1 MRMTQTREDCQGRSQ
16 QGGALEGI
24 VVLELGMVMQVPLAA
39 QMLGDFGADVIK
51 IERPPPGEILRTLD
65 PVGRD
70 RGEMSCYY
78 AALCRNKRTLC
89 LDIKEA
95 KGRDALLRLIDRAD
109 VLLHNF
115 RPGVMERLG
124 LGFAEI
130 HSRNPRLI
138 YAAGFAFGESGPIA
152 DLPGQ
157 DMLAQSFSGLAMSGV
172 EPGETPRLN
181 NTPAVDYVT
190 AVSLTQG
197 ILAALLERQR
207 SGLGQKVSTSLFEVA
222 LAMQTLEISSQE
234 IYDYRTSWLRQAMTF
249 RTMDGWLT
257 VLTLFRDNPLQK
269 LCKAF
274 EVEDLS
280 RKPQYATTDLQ
291 IQHLREIQDLFVPT
305 FACFTTAECME
316 RLAKVDILCSPIN
329 DVADVLDHPQTR
341 HNGTIWDITLPDQ
354 KTVRLAGNP
363 VRLSRTPA
371 RLYREP
377 APLGAH
383 SDDVLASFGFSL
395 EEIQALRS
403 SAVVI

>member
-1 MRMTQTREDCQGRSQ
+1 MDAPAAPQPSSPAM
-16 QGGALEGI
+16 ALDGI

-51 IERPPPGEILRTLD
+51 IERPAPGDILRTLD
-65 PVGRD
+65 TVGRD

-95 KGRDALLRLIDRAD
+95 QGRDALLRLVDRAD

-124 LGFAEI
+124 LGFADI
-130 HSRNPRLI
+130 HRRNPRLI
-138 YAAGFAFGESGPIA
+138 YAAGSAFGESGPMA

-172 EPGETPRLN
+172 EPGESPRLN

-197 ILAALLERQR
+197 ILAALVERQR
-207 SGLGQKVSTSLFEVA
+207 SGRGQMVSTSLFDVA

-234 IYDYRTSWLRQAMTF
+234 IYGYRTSWLRQAMVY
-249 RTMDGWLT
+249 RTQDGWLT

-269 LCKAF
+269 LCSAF
-274 EVEDLS
+274 EIEDLS
-280 RKPQYATTDLQ
+280 QNPKFATTDLQ
-291 IQHLREIQDLFVPT
+291 IQHLREIEKMFVPV
-305 FACFTTAECME
+305 FARFKSADCMA
-316 RLAKVDILCSPIN
+316 RLAKVDILCAPVN
-329 DVADVLDHPQTR
+329 DVADVVDHPQTI
-341 HNGTIWDITLPDQ
+341 HNGTIWDVPIPGQ
-354 KTVRLAGNP
+354 KAARLAGNP
-363 VRLSRTPA
+363 VRLSRTPPKV
-371 RLYREP
+371 YRQP
-377 APLGAH
+377 TALGAD
-383 SDDVLASFGFSL
+383 SDGVLASFGFSP
-395 EEIQALRS
+395 EEIQALRGAS
-403 SAVVI
+403 IVR

>member
-1 MRMTQTREDCQGRSQ
+1 MDAPVAPQPSSSAM
-16 QGGALEGI
+16 ALDGI

-51 IERPPPGEILRTLD
+51 IERPAPGDILRTLD
-65 PVGRD
+65 TVGRD

-95 KGRDALLRLIDRAD
+95 QGRDALLRLVDRAD

-124 LGFAEI
+124 LGFADI
-130 HSRNPRLI
+130 HRRNPRLI
-138 YAAGFAFGESGPIA
+138 YAAGSAFGESGPMA

-172 EPGETPRLN
+172 EPGESPRLN

-197 ILAALLERQR
+197 ILAALVERQR
-207 SGLGQKVSTSLFEVA
+207 SGRGQMVSTSLFDVA

-234 IYDYRTSWLRQAMTF
+234 IYGYRTSWLRQAMVY
-249 RTMDGWLT
+249 RTQDGWLT

-269 LCKAF
+269 LCSAF
-274 EVEDLS
+274 EIEDLS
-280 RKPQYATTDLQ
+280 QNPKFATTDLQ
-291 IQHLREIQDLFVPT
+291 IQHLREIEKMFVPV
-305 FACFTTAECME
+305 FARFKSADCMA
-316 RLAKVDILCSPIN
+316 RLAKVDILCAPVN
-329 DVADVLDHPQTR
+329 DVADVVDHPQTI
-341 HNGTIWDITLPDQ
+341 HNGTIWDVPIPGQ
-354 KTVRLAGNP
+354 KAARLAGNP
-363 VRLSRTPA
+363 VRLSRTPPKV
-371 RLYREP
+371 YRQP
-377 APLGAH
+377 TALGAD
-383 SDDVLASFGFSL
+383 SDGVLASFGFSP
-395 EEIQALRS
+395 EEIQALRGAS
-403 SAVVI
+403 IVR

>member
-1 MRMTQTREDCQGRSQ
+1 MDAPVAPQPSSSAM
-16 QGGALEGI
+16 ALDGI

-51 IERPPPGEILRTLD
+51 IERPAPGDILRTLD
-65 PVGRD
+65 TVGRD

-95 KGRDALLRLIDRAD
+95 QGRDALLRLVDRAD

-124 LGFAEI
+124 LGFADI
-130 HSRNPRLI
+130 HRRNPRLI
-138 YAAGFAFGESGPIA
+138 YAAGSAFGESGPMA

-172 EPGETPRLN
+172 EPGESPRLN

-197 ILAALLERQR
+197 ILAALVERQR
-207 SGLGQKVSTSLFEVA
+207 SGRGQMVSTSLFDVA

-234 IYDYRTSWLRQAMTF
+234 IYGYRTSWLRQAMVY
-249 RTMDGWLT
+249 RTQDGWLT

-269 LCKAF
+269 LCSAF
-274 EVEDLS
+274 EIEDLS
-280 RKPQYATTDLQ
+280 QNPKFATTDLQ
-291 IQHLREIQDLFVPT
+291 IQHLREIEKMLVPV
-305 FACFTTAECME
+305 FARFKSADCMA
-316 RLAKVDILCSPIN
+316 RLAKVDILCAPVY
-329 DVADVLDHPQTR
+329 DVADVVDHPQTI
-341 HNGTIWDITLPDQ
+341 HNGTIWDVPIPGQ
-354 KTVRLAGNP
+354 KAARLAGNP
-363 VRLSRTPA
+363 VRLSRTPPKV
-371 RLYREP
+371 YRQP
-377 APLGAH
+377 TALGAD
-383 SDDVLASFGFSL
+383 SDGVLASFGFSP
-395 EEIQALRS
+395 EEIQALRGAS
-403 SAVVI
+403 IVR

>member
-1 MRMTQTREDCQGRSQ
+1 MEAIIDSDFPEAQSRGM
-16 QGGALEGI
+16 ALDGI

-51 IERPPPGEILRTLD
+51 IERPLPGDILRTLD
-65 PVGRD
+65 TVGRD

-95 KGRDALLRLIDRAD
+95 QGRDTLLRLIDHAD

-124 LGFAEI
+124 LGFSEI
-130 HSRNPRLI
+130 HRRNPRLI
-138 YAAGFAFGESGPIA
+138 YAAGFAFGESGPMA

-172 EPGETPRLN
+172 EPGESPRLN
-181 NTPAVDYVT
+181 NTPMVDYAT

-197 ILAALLERQR
+197 ILAALVERQR
-207 SGLGQKVSTSLFEVA
+207 SGRGQMVTTSLFDVA

-234 IYDYRTSWLRQAMTF
+234 IYGYRTNWLRQAMVYQTQ
-249 RTMDGWLT
+249 DGWLT

-269 LCKAF
+269 LCNAF
-274 EVEDLS
+274 GIEDMS
-280 RKPQYATTDLQ
+280 QNPKFATTDLQ
-291 IQHLREIQDLFVPT
+291 IQNLREIQKLFAST
-305 FACFTTAECME
+305 FARFTSADCME

-329 DVADVLDHPQTR
+329 DVADVIDHPQTQ
-341 HNGTIWDITLPDQ
+341 HNGTIWDVPVPGQGTA
-354 KTVRLAGNP
+354 RLAGNP

-371 RLYREP
+371 RVYREP

-383 SDDVLASFGFSL
+383 SDNVLASFGFSSD
-395 EEIQALRS
+395 EIQALRTAS
-403 SAVVI
+403 IVK

>member
-1 MRMTQTREDCQGRSQ
+1 MDAPVAPQPSSSAM
-16 QGGALEGI
+16 ALDGI

-51 IERPPPGEILRTLD
+51 IERPAPGDILRTLD
-65 PVGRD
+65 TVGRD

-95 KGRDALLRLIDRAD
+95 QGRDALLRLVDRAD

-124 LGFAEI
+124 LGFADI
-130 HSRNPRLI
+130 HRRNPRLI
-138 YAAGFAFGESGPIA
+138 YAAGSAFGESGPMA

-172 EPGETPRLN
+172 EPGESPRLN

-197 ILAALLERQR
+197 ILAALVERQR
-207 SGLGQKVSTSLFEVA
+207 SGRGQMVSTSLFDVA

-234 IYDYRTSWLRQAMTF
+234 IYGYRTSWLRQSMVY
-249 RTMDGWLT
+249 RTQDGWLT

-269 LCKAF
+269 LCSAF
-274 EVEDLS
+274 EIEDLS
-280 RKPQYATTDLQ
+280 QNPKFATTDLQ
-291 IQHLREIQDLFVPT
+291 IQHLREIEKMLVPV
-305 FACFTTAECME
+305 FARFKSADCMA
-316 RLAKVDILCSPIN
+316 RLAKVDILCAPVN
-329 DVADVLDHPQTR
+329 DVADVVDHPQTI
-341 HNGTIWDITLPDQ
+341 HNGTIWDVPIPGQ
-354 KTVRLAGNP
+354 KAARLAGNP
-363 VRLSRTPA
+363 VRLSRTPPKV
-371 RLYREP
+371 YRQP
-377 APLGAH
+377 TALGAD
-383 SDDVLASFGFSL
+383 SDGVLASFGFSP
-395 EEIQALRS
+395 EEIQALRGAS
-403 SAVVI
+403 IVR

>member
-1 MRMTQTREDCQGRSQ
+1 MDAPVAPQPSSSAM
-16 QGGALEGI
+16 ALDGI

-51 IERPPPGEILRTLD
+51 IERPAPGDILRTLD
-65 PVGRD
+65 TVGRD

-95 KGRDALLRLIDRAD
+95 QGRDALLRLVDRAD

-124 LGFAEI
+124 LGFADI
-130 HSRNPRLI
+130 HRRNPRLI
-138 YAAGFAFGESGPIA
+138 YAAGSAFGESGPMA

-172 EPGETPRLN
+172 EPGESPRLN

-197 ILAALLERQR
+197 ILAALVERQR
-207 SGLGQKVSTSLFEVA
+207 SGRGQMVSTSLFDVA

-234 IYDYRTSWLRQAMTF
+234 IYGYRTSWLRQAMVY
-249 RTMDGWLT
+249 RTQDGWLT

-269 LCKAF
+269 LCSAF
-274 EVEDLS
+274 EIEDLS
-280 RKPQYATTDLQ
+280 QNPKFATTDLQ
-291 IQHLREIQDLFVPT
+291 IQHLREIEKMLVPV
-305 FACFTTAECME
+305 FARFKSADCMA
-316 RLAKVDILCSPIN
+316 RLAKVDILCAPVN
-329 DVADVLDHPQTR
+329 DVADVVDHPQTI
-341 HNGTIWDITLPDQ
+341 HNGTIWDVPIPGQ
-354 KTVRLAGNP
+354 KAARLAGNP
-363 VRLSRTPA
+363 VRLSRTPPKV
-371 RLYREP
+371 YRQP
-377 APLGAH
+377 TALGAD
-383 SDDVLASFGFSL
+383 SDGVLASFGFSP
-395 EEIQALRS
+395 EEIQALRGAS
-403 SAVVI
+403 IVR

>member
-1 MRMTQTREDCQGRSQ
+1 METAANPDGADGRRQ
-16 QGGALEGI
+16 PHKALDGI

-65 PVGRD
+65 TVGRD
-70 RGEMSCYY
+70 RGQMSCYY
-78 AALCRNKRTLC
+78 AALCRNKRVLC
-89 LDIKEA
+89 LDIREA
-95 KGRDALLRLIDRAD
+95 PGHDALLRLVDRAD

-124 LGFAEI
+124 LGFDNL
-130 HSRNPRLI
+130 HQRNPRLI

-172 EPGETPRLN
+172 EPDEPPRLC
-181 NTPAVDYVT
+181 NTPAVDYAT

-197 ILAALLERQR
+197 ILAALIERQR
-207 SGLGQKVSTSLFEVA
+207 SNLGQKVSTSLFEIA
-222 LAMQTLEISSQE
+222 LAMQTLEISSME
-234 IYDYRTSWLRQAMTF
+234 MYGYRTSWLRQAMTF
-249 RTMDGWLT
+249 RTSNGWVT

-274 EVEDLS
+274 DMEDLS
-280 RKPQYATTDLQ
+280 RNPQYATTDLQ
-291 IQHLREIQDLFVPT
+291 VQHLREIRELFVPA
-305 FACFTTAECME
+305 FSRFTSDDCMK

-341 HNGTIWDITLPDQ
+341 HNGTIWDIPLPGQ
-354 KTVRLAGNP
+354 GTARLAGNP

-371 RLYREP
+371 QLYREP
-377 APLGAH
+377 APLGAN
-383 SDDVLASFGFSL
+383 SDDVLASFGFSSS
-395 EEIQALRS
+395 EIQTLRS
-403 SAVVI
+403 SGIVT